1 MFFTSSPL
9 KPVSDWRES
18 LSYKL
23 RKTLFL
29 GFHDQFWLHVAFPWR
44 LAACNGSV
52 SLHLWEVI
60 KPMWI
65 LSQSLEGFPSLSPPL
80 PDRTATFFIWMGWVL
95 FMMEPSWIASFFK
108 NYVKQQKDSASYI
121 RMDKENWT
129 QLWLVSSYPLFWNFS
144 PVFQIPFQTRSVH
157 RPVYGNG
164 PLRLPN
170 VPRNPS
176 QGLVSEFLRR

>member
-1 MFFTSSPL
+1 MLFTSSPL

-29 GFHDQFWLHVAFPWR
+29 GYQAKFLLCVAFPWR
-44 LAACNGSV
+44 LTACNGLV
-52 SLHLWEVI
+52 SFHLWEVI

-65 LSQSLEGFPSLSPPL
+65 LSQPLEGFPSLSPPL
-80 PDRTATFFIWMGWVL
+80 PDGTAAFLIWMGWVL
-95 FMMEPSWIASFFK
+95 FMMELSWIASFFK
-108 NYVKQQKDSASYI
+108 NCVKQQKDSASYI

-129 QLWLVSSYPLFWNFS
+129 QLRLVSSDPKFWNFS
-144 PVFQIPFQTRSVH
+144 PVFQIPFQTRSVR

-164 PLRLPN
+164 PLRLPS
-170 VPRNPS
+170 VPRNSS
-176 QGLVSEFLRR
+176 QGLVSEFLGR